1 VGHEDWVNALCM
13 IDEGKLASGSSDN
26 KIKVQKVESG
36 GKDIVV
42 KVWNLTKFEC
52 VKTLEHPNR
61 VQAIVF
67 VEKDKLVSGCD
78 DGKLRV
84 SCATLTVVSHEPEI
98 RYSSVFTIDDTV
110 LVCPSKVFTHS
121 YLVKFQT

>member
-1 VGHEDWVNALCM
+1 M
-13 IDEGKLASGSSDN
+13 
-26 KIKVQKVESG
+26 
-36 GKDIVV
+36 
-42 KVWNLTKFEC
+42 WNLTKFEC
-52 VKTLEHPNR
+52 VKTLEHPDW
-61 VQAIVF
+61 VGAIVF

-84 SCATLTVVSHEPEI
+84 SCATLTVLSHEPEI

-121 YLVKFQT
+121 YLVKFHT